1 METIKSESVY
11 PPGPRFPFW
20 NHGAGFL
27 FVRCPPFRF
36 SVVSEK
42 RRRTRFSLG
51 TSSFSRTQALRL
63 KRNCSSS
70 QVFATCS
77 LINLQKPHPFKNR
90 RTKTTACVFFFFF
103 RGWVVRT
110 RSGVSWQWNFCFVEF
125 RSGVSWPVSIRNPH
139 LRKKKHTH
147 QKSFRGCFQQCVAFF
162 YLS

>member
-90 RTKTTACVFFFFF
+90 RTKTTACVFFFFQRMGRPDSEWSF
-103 RGWVVRT
+103 VT
-110 RSGVSWQWNFCFVEF
+110 MKFLFCGVSEWSFVTRF
-125 RSGVSWPVSIRNPH
+125 HKKPPP
-139 LRKKKHTH
+139 KKKNTHT
-147 QKSFRGCFQQCVAFF
+147 KKVSAAVSSSALLFF